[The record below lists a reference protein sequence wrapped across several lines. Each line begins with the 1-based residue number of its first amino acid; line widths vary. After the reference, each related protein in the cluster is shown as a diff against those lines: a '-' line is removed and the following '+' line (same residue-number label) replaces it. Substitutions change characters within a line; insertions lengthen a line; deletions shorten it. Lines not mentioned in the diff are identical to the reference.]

1 MANVKIRHITR
12 YVYNAP
18 VLDSANQILL
28 YPVADALQH
37 VLLHELKISHNPVV
51 ETFIDFF
58 GNRAGVFTI
67 LKPHTELTIQSV
79 IEVETEPVIPPTEEI
94 SAAHHWQLLRHI
106 DDQFPYGDFLNQEKF
121 DSMATVRDEVSGL
134 MNEHQSPLSVAT
146 QMAAFVYNNFEYKQG
161 ITSVE
166 TGIDDVWKLKAGVCQ
181 DFAHMLLVMLRMIG
195 IPSRYVSGYICPE
208 HQEFRGAGATHAW
221 VDAYIPD
228 YGWIGLDPT
237 NNCLVSDR
245 HVRLAIGRN
254 FSDCTPVKGTY
265 KGQADHTLEVS
276 VIIDNADTPAATEPA
291 QQPPTYAYRVEAPKL
306 EMNSYQR
313 FMEMQQQQQQQ

>member
-1 MANVKIRHITR
+1 MAKIRIRHITR
-12 YVYNAP
+12 YNYTAP

-28 YPVADALQH
+28 YPLTEHGQQVI
-37 VLLHELKISHNPVV
+37 LHELKISHNPVV
-51 ETFIDFF
+51 ETFTDFF
-58 GNRAGVFTI
+58 GNKAGVFTI
-67 LKPHTELTIQSV
+67 LKPHTELVIQST
-79 IEVETEPVIPPTEEI
+79 IEVQTEPIVEPTD
-94 SAAHHWQLLRHI
+94 SLPAAEQWTKLRMI
-106 DDQFPYGDFLNQEKF
+106 DDQYPYADFLNEEKF
-121 DSMATVRDEVSGL
+121 ASMIEVRDEVSGL
-134 MNEHQSPLSVAT
+134 MNKDLTPLSVAS
-146 QMAAFVYNNFEYKQG
+146 QMAAFVYNAFEYKQG

-166 TGIDDVWKLKAGVCQ
+166 TGIDEVWRLKAGVCQ

-208 HQEFRGAGATHAW
+208 HQEYRGAGATHAW

-237 NNCLVSDR
+237 NNCLASER

-265 KGQADHTLEVS
+265 KGQSDHTLEVS
-276 VIIDNADTPAATEPA
+276 VIIDNREQLVHEEPVLM
-291 QQPPTYAYRVEAPKL
+291 PSSYSYKVEAPKV

-313 FMEMQQQQQQQ
+313 FMEMQQQQQQ